1 MQILKRTIISKNFLS
16 KRITVML
23 DDEIV
28 KKLHEL
34 QAKQI
39 RENSESVSF
48 SGVLNETLRAN
59 IKK

>member
-1 MQILKRTIISKNFLS
+1 MS

-39 RENSESVSF
+39 KETSKSVSF
-48 SGVLNETLRAN
+48 SGVLNETVRAN
-59 IKK
+59 LKK